1 MTTTRMPAEDGATTA
16 VRRLLANLMERGAVD
31 AVLVQVEEPVAGRLT
46 HALVTDVEKMA
57 SAQPLSPEMPVN
69 AARLVSRL
77 SMRDFDGKIAVVLR
91 PCEERALAEL
101 VKLRQASLEKVYP
114 VVIDCPGAIS
124 SSELSHIASGPDGL
138 EGGVSLL
145 YAAAHEPGAPGPELR
160 PGCRICHE
168 FLPGSLSDVSLE
180 LFGHPSWVGIRLSE
194 RISESLDL
202 LEWGLSPA
210 TDHEDRDREISEL
223 GRVRKD
229 ALENELER
237 ISAMDS
243 DIKALLGE
251 VAACIRCGACQRAC
265 PICFCRRCTFEM
277 PTFEREP
284 SEYLGLAAKRGAL
297 RMPNDV
303 LLFHLTRL
311 AHVAMS
317 CAACGTCEDAC
328 PQGIELTRLFAR
340 VGPRL
345 RAPFEYVPGR
355 CIDDELPLA
364 TFETEELEP
373 R

>member
-1 MTTTRMPAEDGATTA
+1 MPAEDGATTA
-16 VRRLLANLMERGAVD
+16 VRRLLVNLMEQGVVD
-31 AVLVQVEEPVAGRLT
+31 AVLVQVEEPISGRLT
-46 HALVTDVEKMA
+46 HALVSDIDKMA
-57 SAQPLSPEMPVN
+57 MAQPLSPEMPVN
-69 AARLVSRL
+69 AARLASRL

-101 VKLRQASLEKVYP
+101 VKLRQASLEKVFLI
-114 VVIDCPGAIS
+114 VIDCPGAIPNT
-124 SSELSHIASGPDGL
+124 ELRRIAAGPDGM

-160 PGCRICHE
+160 PGCRICNE
-168 FLPGSLSDVSLE
+168 FLPGPLADISLE

-194 RISESLDL
+194 RIAEDLDL
-202 LEWGLSPA
+202 LAWGLSLA
-210 TDHEDRDREISEL
+210 TDDEDRDREIAEL
-223 GRVRKD
+223 GRVRTA
-229 ALENELER
+229 ALEHELEELGE
-237 ISAMDS
+237 MDH
-243 DIKALLGE
+243 DVKALLGE

-277 PTFEREP
+277 PAFEREP
-284 SEYLGLAAKRGAL
+284 SEYLGLAVKRGAL

-303 LLFHLTRL
+303 LLFHLTRF

-317 CAACGTCEDAC
+317 CAACGACEDAC

-340 VGPRL
+340 LGPRL
-345 RAPFEYVPGR
+345 RLPFGYTPGR
-355 CIDDELPLA
+355 GVEEELPLA